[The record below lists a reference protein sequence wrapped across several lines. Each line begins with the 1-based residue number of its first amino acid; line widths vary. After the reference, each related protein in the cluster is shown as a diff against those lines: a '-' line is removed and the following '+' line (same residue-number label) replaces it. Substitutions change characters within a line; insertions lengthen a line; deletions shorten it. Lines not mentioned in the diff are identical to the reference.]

1 MDFRLYGQILWRHKL
16 LVIGGLVLAIFLA
29 ELSIVRVSSSGTI
42 RYRQSEV
49 WSSTTRLGV
58 KQAGRSLGDTGSQ
71 SVLPEQSA
79 PDLNG
84 IALLYAQ
91 LATSDD
97 VRRLMLKDG
106 PIRGTITADPVVVN
120 ITQYLPLIDL
130 TAMSNSPKGA
140 VTLAQR
146 GATALE
152 TYGQAQQSTI
162 PASKRF
168 VIEPVQAPSD
178 PTVVR
183 GRSKTMPILIFL
195 VVMFAFVGLAFLLE
209 NAKARKSDSDSGDEQ
224 VHRATGVEPQHQ
236 PSQRRSA

>member
-1 MDFRLYGQILWRHKL
+1 
-16 LVIGGLVLAIFLA
+16 
-29 ELSIVRVSSSGTI
+29 
-42 RYRQSEV
+42 
-49 WSSTTRLGV
+49 
-58 KQAGRSLGDTGSQ
+58 
-71 SVLPEQSA
+71 
-79 PDLNG
+79 
-84 IALLYAQ
+84 
-91 LATSDD
+91 
-97 VRRLMLKDG
+97 MLKDG

-152 TYGQAQQSTI
+152 TYAQAQQTTI

-195 VVMFAFVGLAFLLE
+195 VVMSAFVGLAFILE
-209 NAKARKSDSDSGDEQ
+209 NAKARKSDSDSGDDR